1 MIKATIGSPRGDETM
16 KRKLL
21 LVSAFAAAIGVVII
35 PVMISDVAL
44 AQSSNKMGVRND
56 CYKPN
61 GKKISCDKMH
71 AEDKKK
77 K

>member
-1 MIKATIGSPRGDETM
+1 M

-21 LVSAFAAAIGVVII
+21 LVSAFAAAIGLVII

-44 AQSSNKMGVRND
+44 AQSSNKMGVRNG
-56 CYKPN
+56 CYTTN
-61 GKKISCDKMH
+61 GKKIPCDKMH